1 MAIDGSLA
9 SLSETLWTAATGT
22 YMLAVVAYTGEY
34 AFGKNGRIAQTSTA
48 QAHAVQ
54 ASVRQPALVGGDDPG
69 PVDATSHEASDRP
82 RYGAGSVESGA
93 GRRWG
98 RAAVGL
104 TVLAALVHAGSVALR
119 GIAVDRVPWG
129 NMYEFTLVVGLMAT
143 VAWLATLVKMPQLRY
158 LGLFVMMPVLL
169 VMFLAGTLLHQGH
182 QAGAGAAVL
191 LAGDPRLRGR
201 GRRGDPAHLGGD
213 HRAVP
218 DAVPVRAARRGRAIP
233 ARFAALGSRLPA
245 AASLD
250 KAAYRTVAF
259 AFPIY
264 TAGVIF
270 GAIWAEAAWGR
281 YWGWDPKE
289 TWAFIAWVV
298 YATYLHA
305 RATAGWKGTG
315 RPHQPAG
322 LRRHDVQLLRG
333 EHRDLRAALL
343 RRPDLAAIGLGAADV
358 AQELR
363 IVVRA
368 HRPAAPGRLGLA
380 TPRDRLSGSGPSEQH
395 PGQRAE
401 LQEQQDHH
409 HPRPTRHVAHPR
421 GVAGQAVEDGP
432 EPEQHADEEE
442 EAAQFEEHD
451 HQLRSFTA

>member
-1 MAIDGSLA
+1 MAIDGGLA
-9 SLSETLWTAATGT
+9 SLSESLWTAATGT

-34 AFGKNGRIAQTSTA
+34 AFGKNGRIAQTS
-48 QAHAVQ
+48 AVQ
-54 ASVRQPALVGGDDPG
+54 AGAVQAGAVRTDAAVIGAAAIGAAAIGAGKPSAARQPALVGGTEPASRLSEPPDQPG
-69 PVDATSHEASDRP
+69 HGT
-82 RYGAGSVESGA
+82 GSVEPDGRG

-104 TVLAALVHAGSVALR
+104 TLLAAAFHLACVAIR

-169 VMFLAGTLLHQGH
+169 VMFLAGTLYTKASKLVPALQSYWLAIHVSAVAVAEGILLTS
-182 QAGAGAAVL
+182 AAITMMY
-191 LAGDPRLRGR
+191 LA
-201 GRRGDPAHLGGD
+201 
-213 HRAVP
+213 RA
-218 DAVPVRAARRGRAIP
+218 RFERIAATGKAP
-233 ARFAALGSRLPA
+233 ARFAGLGSRLPA
-245 AASLD
+245 AAALD

-305 RATAGWKGTG
+305 RATAGWKGNRAAYINLLGFGAMTFNFFVVNIVISG
-315 RPHQPAG
+315 LHSYAG
-322 LRRHDVQLLRG
+322 L
-333 EHRDLRAALL
+333 
-343 RRPDLAAIGLGAADV
+343 
-358 AQELR
+358 
-363 IVVRA
+363 
-368 HRPAAPGRLGLA
+368 
-380 TPRDRLSGSGPSEQH
+380 S
-395 PGQRAE
+395 
-401 LQEQQDHH
+401 
-409 HPRPTRHVAHPR
+409 
-421 GVAGQAVEDGP
+421 
-432 EPEQHADEEE
+432 
-442 EAAQFEEHD
+442 
-451 HQLRSFTA
+451 